1 LAFERGDIRILN
13 NPVLVGELVAYQ
25 AERLPSGLMRYGAP
39 GGGHDD
45 MVMSL
50 ALAWSAVSGQHR
62 LIYSLPDR
70 DIVVPAFP
78 IPEHWPR
85 GYGLDLSWHTAA
97 AIWGARDPQSDVL
110 YLYSEYEGD
119 ADPAVHVAAIRAR
132 AEWIPGLID
141 PAANGRNRSDGVRL
155 IQMYQNLGLH
165 LQYIDNSIE
174 SGIMEVSQRMRSGR
188 LKVFPSLA
196 KYLGE
201 RRLYRR
207 DENGQVMKDRDNL
220 QDATRCLVIGL
231 SAMLTQPVEEEFF
244 RPDFH
249 CYSHGPGSWMR

>member
-1 LAFERGDIRILN
+1 
-13 NPVLVGELVAYQ
+13 
-25 AERLPSGLMRYGAP
+25 M
-39 GGGHDD
+39 
-45 MVMSL
+45 
-50 ALAWSAVSGQHR
+50 
-62 LIYSLPDR
+62 
-70 DIVVPAFP
+70 
-78 IPEHWPR
+78 
-85 GYGLDLSWHTAA
+85 
-97 AIWGARDPQSDVL
+97 L
-110 YLYSEYEGD
+110 YLYSEYWGA

-132 AEWIPGLID
+132 ADWIPGLID

-155 IQMYQNLGLH
+155 IQMYRNLGLH
-165 LQYIDNSIE
+165 LQHIDNSIE

-220 QDATRCLVIGL
+220 QDATRCLVLGL